1 MNRKRAKLVVIIFIM
16 FTMLVTVNLYKTKH
30 KDNILINN
38 NNLKQFAVYIKNEN
52 GNFEE
57 YKDNSNRLFPD
68 NYVLNLKESKCNY
81 ADSTNPIS
89 PITTVLSSD
98 GRTVTVKSNK
108 TVYCTLY
115 FEHAFAEMLSY
126 DNKISKSKCS
136 DIQCALD
143 DLYLNSHKLERD
155 N

>member
-38 NNLKQFAVYIKNEN
+38 NNLKQFAVYIKNDN
-52 GNFEE
+52 DYVE
-57 YKDNSNRLFPD
+57 YKDNNRLFPA
-68 NYVLNLKESKCNY
+68 NYVLNITKSNCKDINN
-81 ADSTNPIS
+81 TPIT
-89 PITTVLSSD
+89 PVTTVLSSD

-126 DNKISKSKCS
+126 DNKISKSKCTN
-136 DIQCALD
+136 IQCALD
-143 DLYLNSHKLERD
+143 DLYLNSHK
-155 N
+155 